1 MREIGMS
8 IPQFFICPISLE
20 LFRDPV
26 TLCTGQTYDR
36 PCIEKWIAAGN
47 LTCPVTMQKLHDLSM
62 VPNHTLRHLID
73 QWLRMSRRH
82 HHHHNHGQFDDSD
95 QDHCNFCKVGSS
107 DVSLLSLKQTLESKD
122 SVLEQK
128 IQALEKIRYL
138 SEDLPTKN
146 EGLIQMGFFPLILG
160 VAFGARLSQ
169 EMMELVEKALDC
181 ALKLMPFSCLG
192 DSDALME
199 ESKFEYFRVLFK
211 DGTFAVKKSLFK
223 LIEALSMSSSFETKE
238 LTNKI
243 GNETK
248 VLQGLITSLDD
259 YQQNSEVSEA
269 AIKAILSLLTSTE
282 GTKCRENFV
291 KQGLIHS
298 LVTYILEAERKEK
311 NMAAKATRA
320 LEMVLELESGKKAF
334 LENEVPNGGVRALVK
349 MVFRVSGDDEGSE
362 SAVNSLMILC
372 CESLEVREEAICG
385 GILTQ
390 LLLLLQSQCS
400 GRTKTRARMLLKLL
414 RSMWAKGPKHV

>member
-1 MREIGMS
+1 
-8 IPQFFICPISLE
+8 
-20 LFRDPV
+20 
-26 TLCTGQTYDR
+26 
-36 PCIEKWIAAGN
+36 
-47 LTCPVTMQKLHDLSM
+47 
-62 VPNHTLRHLID
+62 
-73 QWLRMSRRH
+73 
-82 HHHHNHGQFDDSD
+82 
-95 QDHCNFCKVGSS
+95 
-107 DVSLLSLKQTLESKD
+107 
-122 SVLEQK
+122 VLEQK

-160 VAFGARLSQ
+160 VAVGARLSQ